1 MKRIAL
7 SILFIFIYLSS
18 LMASR
23 SSDFEYM
30 KNTIA
35 SLHKDF
41 YNSVSKA
48 DADTKYNELSR
59 NVDKMDE
66 ADFYFTLSS
75 YLALSHDSHTSLSSQ
90 DIYQHFLYIP
100 IQLNFIGDRLYGVS
114 GRAEYEHLLAKEV
127 TRINTVPVDEIVR
140 RGASTVPHDN
150 EVYLKLWLGGQL
162 NNTAF
167 LKFIGVAEDKSLPVT
182 LTFSDGTEAS
192 LDTMDVMSLRSGQLV
207 SAMKAYSQYIYQGYY
222 AVRDLGNK
230 TILISYNT
238 CSEDPEYPIKEFTE
252 EIKRTIKEVKPEK
265 IIVDLRYNGGGNSA
279 LFDPIIKV
287 LKKQKCTKYCLI
299 GGNTFSSAILNAVSL
314 KDDAGF
320 TRVGSPTGGSINH
333 FGELKSFTLPDT
345 GWEVYYSTKFFKMSR
360 KYDGPIR
367 PDVTIN
373 HSIEDYVSGR
383 DAEMEYC
390 LSEK

>member
-7 SILFIFIYLSS
+7 SILFIFISLTS

-59 NVDKMDE
+59 NVDEMDE
-66 ADFYFTLSS
+66 AEFYFTLSS

-90 DIYQHFLYIP
+90 DIWQHFLYIP
-100 IQLNFIGDRLYGVS
+100 IQLNFIGEKLYGVS
-114 GRAEYEHLLAKEV
+114 GRAEYASLLAKEV
-127 TRINTVPVDEIVR
+127 IRINDMSVSEAVK
-140 RGASTVPHDN
+140 RGASAVPHDN
-150 EVYLKLWLGGQL
+150 EVYLRLWLGGQL

-167 LKFIGVAEDKSLPVT
+167 LCFIGAAGDKTSPVR
-182 LTFSDGTEAS
+182 LTFSDGTEA
-192 LDTMDVMSLRSGQLV
+192 LLEPMDAMTLRSGKIV
-207 SAMKAYSQYIYQGYY
+207 SAVKSYPEYIHQGYY

-230 TILISYNT
+230 AILISYNT
-238 CSEDPEYPIKEFTE
+238 CSEDPSYPIKEFTE
-252 EIKRTIKEVKPEK
+252 EIKKTIKEVKPEK

-287 LKKQKCTKYCLI
+287 LKKQKCGKYCLI
-299 GGNTFSSAILNAVSL
+299 GENTFSSAILNAVSL
-314 KDDAGF
+314 KDHAGF
-320 TRVGSPTGGSINH
+320 RLVGSPTGGSINH
-333 FGELKSFTLPDT
+333 YGELKSFTLPDT

-367 PDVTIN
+367 PDIIIERT
-373 HSIEDYVSGR
+373 IEDFVSGH
-383 DAEMEYC
+383 DAGMAYC